1 MAGHYVGGITGL
13 ENGTAPPPG
22 FFGTFLPY
30 VNHITSIK
38 GPAGHTVLTLDFN
51 LTAYNNV
58 FAMTTEKKFLGDLK
72 REAKGLSNEF
82 KQLYDECMKA

>member
-1 MAGHYVGGITGL
+1 MRGLVFRPRFWIAIALSGLLNCASYGQIAGHYVGGITGL

-38 GPAGHTVLTLDFN
+38 GPAGHTVLNSRLQSHCVQQCLCD
-51 LTAYNNV
+51 
-58 FAMTTEKKFLGDLK
+58 DH
-72 REAKGLSNEF
+72 
-82 KQLYDECMKA
+82 